1 MYAKIADQQQQ
12 HKYNTGFQKQLN
24 QKYRLFKRNQVVVD
38 LGYAPGSWSQVA
50 VELTGPRGLVV
61 GIDLIPAQPP
71 RGVTSIQGDFLSP
84 QVRALV
90 KSVLRDQWRRRRR
103 AGAVNDVQAEE
114 EEEEAEAAEE
124 KAAEE
129 EAEVEA
135 LTMEEG
141 EEGRE
146 GVVDDVLPPAASAG
160 EENNGGGAA
169 EKKKEAP
176 RGKVKKDKKAE
187 EQADEIM
194 GDRPS
199 YIDMSHDIE
208 EASTGEKDQK
218 LVDVRIFTPS
228 PPPSRE
234 SEKS

>member
-1 MYAKIADQQQQ
+1 MYAKIADQQQ

-50 VELTGPRGLVV
+50 IELTGPRGLVV

-103 AGAVNDVQAEE
+103 AGAANDVQAEE

-135 LTMEEG
+135 LTKEEG

-146 GVVDDVLPPAASAG
+146 GVVDNVLPPAASAG

-176 RGKVKKDKKAE
+176 RGKVKKDKKDKKAE

-208 EASTGEKDQK
+208 EASTREKDQK
-218 LVDVRIFTPS
+218 LVDVRIFTPF
-228 PPPSRE
+228 PPRE
-234 SEKS
+234 NEKS